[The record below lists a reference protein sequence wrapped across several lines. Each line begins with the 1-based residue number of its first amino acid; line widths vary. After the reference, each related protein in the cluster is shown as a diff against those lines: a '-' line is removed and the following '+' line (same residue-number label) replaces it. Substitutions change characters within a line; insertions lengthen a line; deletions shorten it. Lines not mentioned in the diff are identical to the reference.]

1 MDTMIGHN
9 QVPELANETQEF
21 KSRADELLAAETR
34 VPAELDQI
42 TVGKAAD
49 FVKQI
54 KDALKK
60 GEAKRKEVKAPY
72 LLAEGAIDTAFA
84 RIATPLS
91 ALKTRMESKIGDF
104 QRKAADAERRRR
116 EEEARKA
123 AEEAEKAATAAATQA
138 DLDEAIRR
146 ETEAQKAADA
156 AAVKPI
162 ELSRQ
167 RGDFGSLA
175 TIRTTWEF
183 EIINAVEVPREYC
196 VPSEALIRAA
206 IRAGG
211 VRAIPGLRIYQRE
224 QTVIR

>member
-9 QVPELANETQEF
+9 QVPELASSTDEL
-21 KSRADELLAAETR
+21 KSRADELLAAEAR
-34 VPAELDQI
+34 VPAELDQA
-42 TVGKAAD
+42 TVGRAAD

-54 KDALKK
+54 NDALKK
-60 GEAKRKEVKAPY
+60 GEAKRKDVKAPY
-72 LLAEGAIDTAFA
+72 LLAEGMIDSAFRAITS
-84 RIATPLS
+84 PLA
-91 ALKTRMESKIGDF
+91 ALKTRMETKIGDF
-104 QRKAADAERRRR
+104 QRKAADAERKRR

-123 AEEAEKAATAAATQA
+123 AEEAAKAAAAVSTQT
-138 DLDEAIRR
+138 DLEEAIKR
-146 ETEAQKAADA
+146 EAEAKRAAEA

-175 TIRTTWEF
+175 TIKTTWEF
-183 EIINAVEVPREYC
+183 EIENATLVPREYC
-196 VPSEALIRAA
+196 VPSESLIRAA
-206 IRAGG
+206 VRAGG

>member
-1 MDTMIGHN
+1 MDIGHN
-9 QVPELANETQEF
+9 QAPELEYETQEF
-21 KSRADELLAAETR
+21 KSRADELLAAEAR

-84 RIATPLS
+84 GIATLLS

-104 QRKAADAERRRR
+104 QRKTAAEERRRR
-116 EEEARKA
+116 EEEARRA
-123 AEEAEKAATAAATQA
+123 AEEAAKAAAAVTTQT
-138 DLDEAIRR
+138 DLEEAIAR
-146 ETEAQKAADA
+146 EAEAKKAAEA

-167 RGDFGSLA
+167 RGEFGSLA

-183 EIINAVEVPREYC
+183 EIENAVLVPREYC
-196 VPSEALIRAA
+196 SPNESLIRSA
-206 IRAGG
+206 IKAGG

-224 QTVIR
+224 QTIIR